1 MAQIRPSSIQIAVV
15 ALSLVS
21 SSGFSTPRAGRSV
34 GVLPRRHRAGVLRS
48 AELTDA
54 RPSGARLAPLVPG
67 AAAALGAAAVVAIAF
82 AHGAEP
88 AAAIDAPTV
97 AADVFNP
104 NTFKPVCPASDTFYR
119 GTQQSAFYLV
129 GGQSYEQYAPLI
141 AGGLLRVRLE
151 LCVLESFLYEAIL
164 PFIKENG
171 LSWVLPLHET
181 VETFLTGTIF
191 AVATNFILIGSTKII
206 TVIATY
212 ADVFIGLPAR
222 LLGGFGWD
230 RIGDSSSLP
239 SSAPKFDPMTGKPL
253 EDTKDFLAPV
263 RKVQAGGP
271 FSIFL
276 VAFGGLR
283 VFGETSKFVRQV
295 TEVADTFVGRY
306 LVFTT
311 VFYVIVK
318 FLHFKIFPDFP

>member
-1 MAQIRPSSIQIAVV
+1 MMIRIAVAIV
-15 ALSLVS
+15 LLVP
-21 SSGFSTPRAGRSV
+21 SSGFVAPRAGQRV
-34 GVLPRRHRAGVLRS
+34 VLPRHRVGVVRS

-54 RPSGARLAPLVPG
+54 RPPSARLAPLVPG

-88 AAAIDAPTV
+88 AAAIDAPTA

-104 NTFKPVCPASDTFYR
+104 NTFRPVCPASDTFYR

-171 LSWVLPLHET
+171 VSWVLPLHET

-230 RIGDSSSLP
+230 RIGDTSSLP
-239 SSAPKFDPMTGKPL
+239 A
-253 EDTKDFLAPV
+253 EDTKDDSFLLAPV

-271 FSIFL
+271 LSIFL

-283 VFGETSKFVRQV
+283 VFGATSKFIRQV

-311 VFYVIVK
+311 VFYVILK